1 MDERNIYLW
10 IYNSPTHN
18 HFISCFIQKFIAE
31 KWTENDVTKIT
42 SKAREDVLGWIPLQ
56 YPLQR
61 IIPIAMGQFHQLDE
75 LKWKTC
81 KRSKTSHQHGSSPH
95 FHNAALRPSLGFF
108 PPSLLPLQVFH
119 SFWVV
124 EPSTYCR
131 WSVWRIGYESA
142 DHLTPLPGQ
151 WTGRGEL
158 PTILIYR
165 CLFLK
170 FLSFL
175 FSFLSP
181 SQGSYSG
188 WKSAFPGPLLS
199 CRDVRYLSDT
209 KLVWVGWH
217 PPTHPLV
224 KIFHFVCV
232 KIHL

>member
-1 MDERNIYLW
+1 M
-10 IYNSPTHN
+10 
-18 HFISCFIQKFIAE
+18 
-31 KWTENDVTKIT
+31 
-42 SKAREDVLGWIPLQ
+42 
-56 YPLQR
+56 
-61 IIPIAMGQFHQLDE
+61 
-75 LKWKTC
+75 
-81 KRSKTSHQHGSSPH
+81 
-95 FHNAALRPSLGFF
+95 
-108 PPSLLPLQVFH
+108 
-119 SFWVV
+119 V
-124 EPSTYCR
+124 EPFPYFR

-158 PTILIYR
+158 PSILIYR
-165 CLFLK
+165 CLVLMFLY
-170 FLSFL
+170 FL

-224 KIFHFVCV
+224 KVFHFLCV
-232 KIHL
+232 KIYLELTKLADTHPPENSFFFPFKTYLGLIHFHIHKMPRDFWPGTSTRR